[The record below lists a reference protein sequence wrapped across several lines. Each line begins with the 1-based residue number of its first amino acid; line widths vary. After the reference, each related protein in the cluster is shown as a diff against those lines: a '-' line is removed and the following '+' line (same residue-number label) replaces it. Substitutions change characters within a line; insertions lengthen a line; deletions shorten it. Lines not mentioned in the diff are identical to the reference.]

1 MTIKTISNI
10 CNNSKE
16 DNVLIHSELLDNM
29 WKDRASVLM
38 NTIIDMLLFKRDK
51 HKKVITVDLIHDSLM
66 LQNIYNVWN
75 NAKKAES
82 IDSLDYLP
90 PSIVKSLHDYLVSL
104 PGFKE
109 DEEFNKQPESIKEQ
123 HTYLY
128 MELSKNIK

>member
-1 MTIKTISNI
+1 MKICLYFLILIHIILIIFKRLKIMATKTISNI

-66 LQNIYNVWN
+66 LQNIYNV
-75 NAKKAES
+75 
-82 IDSLDYLP
+82 
-90 PSIVKSLHDYLVSL
+90 
-104 PGFKE
+104 
-109 DEEFNKQPESIKEQ
+109 
-123 HTYLY
+123 
-128 MELSKNIK
+128 